1 MYYRYDKPAGLMTAW
16 QGITQ
21 CYSNCGNYQC
31 VLPQGVKSLY
41 QIFTAHYSLIYLSTQ
56 VSSKLCLQLKTA
68 TSKTTA

>member
-1 MYYRYDKPAGLMTAW
+1 MTAW

-41 QIFTAHYSLIYLSTQ
+41 QISLQPHISFNTGQ
-56 VSSKLCLQLKTA
+56 FQTMPSIKNCNIKNNCLKIP
-68 TSKTTA
+68 